1 MKTCQG
7 GPPMFKNMM
16 NRYYYGKSGQ
26 GDYEKD
32 DLPRNRMQLFWE
44 MLRHRLSGLMMLNL
58 VYAVIWI
65 PAIIVLG
72 RFAFS
77 LLNLLEATQDPSILG
92 LEAPLTGEQFMGYF
106 HSSLLYTL
114 LFLIPCIGITGP
126 ATAGLSYVTRNWAR
140 DEHAFA
146 WSDYKDA
153 IKANWKP
160 ALLNSFITGCVPALV
175 YVCYTFYGQ
184 QAQSSFFFLIPQ
196 ALVVLMGAIWMM
208 MQMYIYPQ
216 IVTYTLNYGGVLRNS
231 LLLTIGRLPQTVLF
245 RLITLIPAALFGLAA
260 WLLPYVPV
268 VLMAFAG
275 YYVLIGFALSRFV
288 TASFTNGI
296 FDKYINVNIEGAE
309 VNRGLYKKDEF
320 DEEDEEAEDDGE

>member
-1 MKTCQG
+1 
-7 GPPMFKNMM
+7 MFKNMM

-26 GDYEKD
+26 GDYEKE
-32 DLPRNRMQLFWE
+32 DLPRTRLQLFWE
-44 MLRHRLSGLMMLNL
+44 MLRTRFSGLVRLNL
-58 VYAVIWI
+58 VYCIIWI
-65 PAIIVLG
+65 PAMLVIG

-77 LLNLLEATQDPSILG
+77 MLNLLEAMEDPSLLG
-92 LEAPLTGEQFMGYF
+92 LETALTAEDFLTYF

-126 ATAGLSYVTRNWAR
+126 ATAGLCYVTRNWAR

-146 WSDYKDA
+146 WTDYKDA

-160 ALLNSFITGCVPALV
+160 ALLNSFITGCVPVLV
-175 YVCYTFYGQ
+175 YICYTFYGE
-184 QAQSSFFFLIPQ
+184 QAANSFLFLIPQ
-196 ALVVLMGAIWMM
+196 SLVVVLAVIWMM

-216 IVTYTLNYGGVLRNS
+216 IVTYTLGYGGVLRNS
-231 LLLTIGRLPQTVLF
+231 LILTIGRLPQSVLF
-245 RLITLIPAALFGLAA
+245 RLITLLPLAVFGLAA

-268 VLMAFAG
+268 VLMVYG
-275 YYVLIGFALSRFV
+275 CYYIFIGFALSRFI

-309 VNRGLYKKDEF
+309 VNRGLYQKDEF
-320 DEEDEEAEDDGE
+320 DEEDEETEDDGE

>member
-1 MKTCQG
+1 
-7 GPPMFKNMM
+7 
-16 NRYYYGKSGQ
+16 
-26 GDYEKD
+26 
-32 DLPRNRMQLFWE
+32 
-44 MLRHRLSGLMMLNL
+44 
-58 VYAVIWI
+58 
-65 PAIIVLG
+65 
-72 RFAFS
+72 
-77 LLNLLEATQDPSILG
+77 
-92 LEAPLTGEQFMGYF
+92 
-106 HSSLLYTL
+106 
-114 LFLIPCIGITGP
+114 
-126 ATAGLSYVTRNWAR
+126 
-140 DEHAFA
+140 
-146 WSDYKDA
+146 
-153 IKANWKP
+153 
-160 ALLNSFITGCVPALV
+160 
-175 YVCYTFYGQ
+175 
-184 QAQSSFFFLIPQ
+184 
-196 ALVVLMGAIWMM
+196 

-320 DEEDEEAEDDGE
+320 DEEDEEAENDGE